1 MTTIA
6 QLLDEHVT
14 LTVESFDRLYLN
26 GYQPALQTGG
36 QLVGFLVQ
44 HRGASIPSPALLG
57 KMGEA
62 FLAALTGFA
71 QTHGL
76 TPVTFARK
84 ERKEDVAA
92 EHRARFRG
100 EEGVYLIGVAQEKCS
115 GFKGTTRKAPAT
127 GRPETTFTRQPVF
140 VNHYYFY
147 LVDADFGP
155 AFLKVGTYAPYPL
168 KVCLNGHE
176 WAKRQLEKAGIV
188 YEALDN
194 GFRSCADP
202 ARLQQLADSLG
213 PAQILAFV
221 QKWLA
226 RLPLPLTPEDRRA
239 GYDWRFSVWQAEV
252 SRTQVFAKPVQG
264 RQFFEEVIREN
275 LDLGRPDR
283 VSLVFDRRVIKT
295 TPGSFRTRVLYE
307 GVHPSLHIEY
317 KSCRVK
323 QYFKE
328 NRALRTE
335 TTIANTADFGVPRD
349 LRHLWELRR
358 IGRTVNRRL
367 LECERT
373 SQACTLDQDTVETIT
388 HPTVTEDGQR
398 VPALRFGEARPQAL
412 WQALTLMCHVPQG
425 FSNAQLREH
434 VADLLGPATC
444 YRANQMSYD
453 LRRLCRK
460 GVLERLP
467 RSHRYRLTSFGLKVA
482 LFFAKLHA
490 RLFKMVAGA
499 VAPEDGVPR
508 PLSLAFR
515 KVERAIDALVLGAKL
530 QAAS

>member
-36 QLVGFLVQ
+36 QLIGFLVH

-62 FLAALTGFA
+62 FQAALKEFA
-71 QTHGL
+71 TAQGL
-76 TPVTFARK
+76 TPVAFARK
-84 ERKEDVAA
+84 ERKDDVAA
-92 EHRARFRG
+92 EHRGHFGG
-100 EEGVYLIGVAQEKCS
+100 EEGVYLIGVAQEKCN
-115 GFKGTTRKAPAT
+115 GFKGAVHKEPGT
-127 GRPETTFTRQPVF
+127 GRPETTFTRQSVF
-140 VNHYYFY
+140 VNQYYFY

-155 AFLKVGTYAPYPL
+155 AFIKVGTYAPYPL

-176 WAKRQLEKAGIV
+176 WAKRQLEKEGIA

-202 ARLQQLADSLG
+202 VRLQQLADSLG

-226 RLPLPLTPEDRRA
+226 RLPLPLTPQDRGA

-283 VSLVFDRRVIKT
+283 VSLIFDRRIIKS

-307 GVHPSLHIEY
+307 GVHPSLHIQY
-317 KSCRVK
+317 KSCHVK

-335 TTIANTADFGVPRD
+335 TTICNADDFGVRRD
-349 LRHLWELRR
+349 VSHLWELRR
-358 IGRTVNRRL
+358 LGRDINRRV

-412 WQALTLMCHVPQG
+412 WQALTLMCHLPQG
-425 FSNAQLREH
+425 FSNGELRKH
-434 VADLLGPATC
+434 VADLLGPTSH

-453 LRRLCRK
+453 LRRLSRK
-460 GVLERLP
+460 GILERLP

-490 RLFKMVAGA
+490 RLFKTVAGA
-499 VAPEDGVPR
+499 LAPEDGLPR
-508 PLSLAFR
+508 ALTLAFR
-515 KVERAIDALVLGAKL
+515 KVERAIDALTLGAKL
-530 QAAS
+530 QPAS